1 MVKALFD
8 TNILVDYLN
17 AVPEARTEFKRYTEK
32 AISIVTWME
41 VMAGAADEAERQA
54 LRQFLC
60 AFERAELSEVVM
72 ERAARLRSETRLRLP
87 DAIILATALCASLML
102 ITRNTKDFDT
112 AVWPNI
118 RVPYRV

>member
-1 MVKALFD
+1 MRAVFD
-8 TNILVDYLN
+8 TNILVDHLN
-17 AVPEARTEFKRYTEK
+17 GIRAAAEELSRYQQPL
-32 AISIVTWME
+32 ISPITWME
-41 VMAGAADEAERQA
+41 VMAGAADDAERQA

-87 DAIILATALCASLML
+87 DAIVLATALCASLML